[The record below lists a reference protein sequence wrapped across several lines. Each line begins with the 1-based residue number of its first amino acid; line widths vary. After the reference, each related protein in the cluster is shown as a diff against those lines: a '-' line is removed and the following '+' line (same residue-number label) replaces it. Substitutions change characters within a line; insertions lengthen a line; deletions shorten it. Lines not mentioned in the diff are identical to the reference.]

1 MDLAVFG
8 TKQRLKKIIPITVVM
23 SVATGSLI
31 QILQMKDYWL
41 AGVLQRPEINQKGYG
56 FADFPIV
63 KEYGI
68 DNHSH
73 LQSRYLKVSYLLKNK
88 IECEAE
94 TPNLI
99 ILDPS
104 ILLSK
109 GRYHGPNYI
118 QQYNDLSGLM
128 VLYLR
133 EIGVDAM
140 YVLVS
145 DEGESG
151 TIFPGEG
158 YAGRS
163 RVFSGPIIWQKN
175 LIEYISSG
183 STVFTRKG
191 GVESKSTIFIAFS
204 EAEATGIR
212 SMGLAN
218 SELLIKSLGDMDLA
232 KACKAS

>member
-1 MDLAVFG
+1 MCISTLGLPLFSEQIIDPPIATFSPYRIVTGYLAFTALVVISISWTLPFFG

-63 KEYGI
+63 KEFELI
-68 DNHSH
+68 TIHTFSLVTLRSH
-73 LQSRYLKVSYLLKNK
+73 TYLK
-88 IECEAE
+88 IRECEAE

-163 RVFSGPIIWQKN
+163 RVFQAP
-175 LIEYISSG
+175 
-183 STVFTRKG
+183 
-191 GVESKSTIFIAFS
+191 
-204 EAEATGIR
+204 
-212 SMGLAN
+212 
-218 SELLIKSLGDMDLA
+218 
-232 KACKAS
+232 